1 MKKAESEQLTRAVDM
16 MIRTDHMHRAMID
29 GRAKEIGIH
38 RTQHRIL
45 MHLARHG
52 YLPSQKEL
60 AEHLDITP
68 AAVTGALKKIEQD
81 GYIERTLGKDNR
93 YNEIRITEKGRAVV
107 KQTRRLF
114 SEADFSMFDGF
125 SEEEL
130 ATYIAC
136 LEKLQENI
144 KRHSG
149 DEIRCHKEITER
161 IIKDEK
167 MV

>member
-1 MKKAESEQLTRAVDM
+1 MKQPKTEQLSRAVDM

-29 GRAKEIGIH
+29 SRVKEIGVH

-52 YLPSQKEL
+52 RLPSQKEL

-68 AAVTGALKKIEQD
+68 AAVTGALKKIERD
-81 GYIERTLGKDNR
+81 GYIERTLGQDNR
-93 YNEIRITEKGRAVV
+93 YNELQITEKGRELV
-107 KQTRRLF
+107 KLTRRLF
-114 SEADFSMFDGF
+114 SEADISMFDGF

-130 ATYIAC
+130 STYIAC
-136 LEKLQENI
+136 LEKLQENMRRRI
-144 KRHSG
+144 DS
-149 DEIRCHKEITER
+149 DLCCHKEIIEGKNT
-161 IIKDEK
+161 DEK